1 MAGSGAFEEALRL
14 VLETS
19 GTEGVDALRQA
30 LVEMGVATED
40 VGADTA
46 KLVDK
51 LAELNATAGKSDAF
65 TGMMQTLDELEQR
78 YNANQRAALELSL
91 KIAETVSP
99 SKELLAAQKALRAE
113 GDKLQSSLNKQWE
126 AVAKADTE
134 LRELGVDTTQ
144 LAGAQQRLR
153 TEATRTAQAFAEQ
166 AKASAEA
173 AKEARR
179 RDAQIEESD
188 AGFRA
193 HAKASTAAAQS
204 LQAYRDRAN
213 QAAKDTAELGVA
225 ATTTSSIL
233 DKLKGVAA
241 TALGFIGFS
250 KLVDGIK
257 SIITEGSDAEQELA
271 QLEAAL
277 AATGRQSEFSADQL
291 AQMRRQLQGGLFDDG
306 EISKAQVRL
315 LSYTNI
321 VGQQFPEAM
330 QITIDQA
337 QRLGISLEQSAEV
350 VGKALQTPSKAMES
364 LSKQGFTLDASQK
377 QVITQLEATGRVA
390 EAQAI
395 ILDLLA
401 ESYGGAAAAAK
412 VGTIAGLWKAATE
425 RFKDWKQEVADQG
438 VLDYFKTQLTDM
450 LALAD
455 RLAKDGTLTRW
466 AKQTADAIV
475 TMANAARSATTWLV
489 EHSGALVT
497 MGKAFATFAIVRAIV
512 QMNAWRVALMAS
524 TRAQLANAAAM
535 DATGRG
541 ALTLG
546 NILRTLPRA
555 VPITV
560 ALLGVELATK
570 TLQALGEALG
580 EELGKNSQAMKESGE
595 AVRQMRE
602 QMYLQGVEYKKAAV
616 SIAEYRDVSV
626 RSSAEVAAMGE
637 QERKS
642 YEGRL
647 DGLKKYLTAQLG
659 FLFTQKELG
668 LATQEQLDELDR
680 VKARLA
686 EVATGYQ
693 SLSAGAR
700 VAGEALRSG
709 IGTGAQLVVEQLK
722 GIAND
727 SRLAATQIGT
737 LFQSLNYS
745 DTGSLGNVAFAL
757 ASIAE
762 QGSGAARN
770 VRDGLMATLQQL
782 SGEELSRFQAAA
794 QAAFASLPSAATNT
808 SVVLEQTLLAA
819 MAKLG
824 VSAERM
830 GVSFTAAG
838 RDANAA
844 FATVVENALSTS
856 AQIETAFKA
865 ALGNVAT
872 LDEAKALGAQL
883 QAAGQQGKIGFD
895 QAERSAAALNARL
908 REITN
913 AMNPLNDEF
922 GRLGIQS
929 QASLDAARDAAKDAF
944 EAIRRGAAQGK
955 ASIEDVRRAFTAYAN
970 TARSAVANSDD
981 WKRKQVESQLEVQ
994 GATYATNQALANQ
1007 GNAGAAAGQA
1017 VAAGGAQATAAME
1030 QVQSAAAGAAS
1041 SVAAVGAA
1049 AGGASGTL
1057 NKAAASA
1064 SGFSMNM
1071 GQISEKTRELLS
1083 QMGGKNGL
1091 QQFANIWNGLA
1102 AQRREL
1108 EAYKQEQAEV
1118 LKGMDE
1124 LSRQRR
1130 ELAQRFDLVG
1140 EGELEEVL
1148 QIEQQIESKRAERRR
1163 AEAEERRAR
1172 LDAAREEAALQAE
1185 ADAKRIAKGG
1195 GGSGDGAQV
1204 LRIEWTAPSRSV
1216 AASASAAEREQA
1228 ERLAGMVAP
1237 LVMDRVARS
1246 RSVSV
1251 RAGGGR

>member
-1 MAGSGAFEEALRL
+1 MAGTAAFEEALRL

-19 GTEGVDALRQA
+19 GTEGVDALRLA
-30 LVEMGVATED
+30 LEEMGVATED
-40 VGADTA
+40 AGADTA
-46 KLVDK
+46 KLVDR
-51 LAELNATAGKSDAF
+51 LVELNTTAGKANAF
-65 TGMMQTLDELEQR
+65 DGMMQSLDELEKR
-78 YNANQRAALELSL
+78 YAANQRAAYSLSL
-91 KIAETVSP
+91 QIAETVQP
-99 SKELLAAQKALRAE
+99 SRELLQEQKSLRAE
-113 GDKLQSSLNKQWE
+113 GDKLQASLNKQWE
-126 AVAKADTE
+126 AVAKADEE
-134 LRELGVDTTQ
+134 LRELGVDTSQ
-144 LAGAQQRLR
+144 LAAGQQRLR
-153 TEATRTAQAFAEQ
+153 AEATRTAQAFTEQ
-166 AKASAEA
+166 AKASAEVA
-173 AKEARR
+173 AETRR
-179 RDAQIEESD
+179 RNQQIQDSD
-188 AGFRA
+188 EQFRA
-193 HAKASTAAAQS
+193 QARATNSAAES
-204 LQAYRDRAN
+204 LKAYRERAN
-213 QAAKDTAELGVA
+213 QATRDTAELGTA
-225 ATTTSSIL
+225 AEATSSIMTR
-233 DKLKGVAA
+233 LKGVAA
-241 TALGFIGFS
+241 AALGFIGFG
-250 KLVDGIK
+250 KIVDGIK
-257 SIITEGSDAEQELA
+257 SIITEGSDAEQELG

-277 AATGRQSEFSADQL
+277 AATGRQSEFTAEQL

-306 EISKAQVRL
+306 EISNAQVRL

-321 VGQQFPEAM
+321 VGEQFPQAM

-364 LSKQGFTLDASQK
+364 LSKQGFTLTAAQK
-377 QVITQLEATGRVA
+377 QLVGQLEATGRVA
-390 EAQAI
+390 EAQTI
-395 ILDLLA
+395 ILELLA

-438 VLDYFKTQLTDM
+438 VLTYFKTQLSQM

-475 TMANAARSATTWLV
+475 TMASAARSATTWLV

-512 QMNAWRVALMAS
+512 QMNTWRIALIAS

-535 DATGRG
+535 DATGKG
-541 ALTLG
+541 AMTLG

-555 VPITV
+555 VPITI

-570 TLQALGEALG
+570 ALHSMGQALG
-580 EELGKNSQAMKESGE
+580 EELAKNSKAVKESGE
-595 AVRQMRE
+595 TFVRVQE
-602 QMYLQGVEYKKAAV
+602 QMYLQGIAYRKLAV
-616 SIAEYRDVSV
+616 DVASFGQTAV
-626 RSSAEVAAMGE
+626 KTSAEVAALGE
-637 QERKS
+637 EERRS
-642 YEGRL
+642 YQVRL
-647 DGLKKYLTAQLG
+647 DGLKQYLNAQFG
-659 FLFTQKELG
+659 YLFTQKELG
-668 LATQEQLDELDR
+668 MATQEQLAQLEQ
-680 VKARLA
+680 VKARLL

-693 SLSAGAR
+693 ALAAGSQ
-700 VAGEALRSG
+700 VAGNAMRTG
-709 IGTGAQLVVEQLK
+709 IGAGAQLVVEQLQ
-722 GIAND
+722 GIGRD
-727 SRLAATQIGT
+727 SKLAVTEIGK
-737 LFQSLNYS
+737 LFQSLNYTDS
-745 DTGSLGNVAFAL
+745 NSLGNVALAL
-757 ASIAE
+757 ANIAE

-808 SVVLEQTLLAA
+808 TVVLEQTLLAA
-819 MAKLG
+819 MTKLG

-830 GVSFTAAG
+830 GLSFTAAG

-856 AQIETAFKA
+856 SQIETAFKA

-895 QAERSAAALNARL
+895 QAERSAAALNARI

-981 WKRKQVESQLEVQ
+981 WKRQQVESQLAVQ

-1007 GNAGAAAGQA
+1007 GSAGAAAGQA

-1030 QVQSAAAGAAS
+1030 QVQSAAASAAS

-1049 AGGASGTL
+1049 AAAASGTL

-1064 SGFSMNM
+1064 GGFSMNM

-1083 QMGGKNGL
+1083 QMGGPTGL
-1091 QQFANIWNGLA
+1091 QEFANIWNGLA
-1102 AQRREL
+1102 RQRREL
-1108 EAYKQEQAEV
+1108 QAYKEELNGT
-1118 LKGMDE
+1118 LKSMDD
-1124 LSRQRR
+1124 LSRQRK

-1148 QIEQQIESKRAERRR
+1148 QIEQQIEAKHAERRR
-1163 AEAEERRAR
+1163 AEQEERRAR
-1172 LDAAREEAALQAE
+1172 LDAMREEQALQAE
-1185 ADAKRIAKGG
+1185 ADAKRITTGG
-1195 GGSGDGAQV
+1195 AGGGDGAQV
-1204 LRIEWTAPSRSV
+1204 LKIEWTAPSRAV

-1228 ERLAGMVAP
+1228 ERLAGLVAP
-1237 LVMDRVARS
+1237 LVMDKVARS

-1251 RAGGGR
+1251 RAGGSR